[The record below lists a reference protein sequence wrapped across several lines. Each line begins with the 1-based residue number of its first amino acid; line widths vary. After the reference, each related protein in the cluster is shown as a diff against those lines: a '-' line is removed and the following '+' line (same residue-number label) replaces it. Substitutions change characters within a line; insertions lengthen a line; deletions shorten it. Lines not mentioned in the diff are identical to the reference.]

1 LDLYWTCV
9 GVPSEAPT
17 SPDQEV
23 ASTTFRLTAGKY
35 ASCSL
40 ILKAFL
46 AVQGVITAVPEGFCS
61 TICTTSLLHFA
72 D

>member
-46 AVQGVITAVPEGFCS
+46 AVQGGHNRYA
-61 TICTTSLLHFA
+61 
-72 D
+72 